1 MAKDVIITPANGDIQ
16 FSNASGTDAGK
27 IVQSGDDLV
36 ISNAVGDVLLGDGT
50 ADVYIGDGS
59 ANVDIVFEQNGS
71 IRGETGGTVALTLG
85 SSDTTLKLGS
95 DLDVNGKSIVSASN
109 GDITIVPNGTG
120 NVGIGTTTPNYL
132 LDVENSGASARIYN
146 TAGSTQ
152 LYLQAYANNNSVVN
166 FGDALDPDVGA
177 IIYRHASD
185 SLAFNVNAAER
196 IRIDSS
202 GNVGIGTA
210 SPSAKLDV
218 VGDVE
223 VNGQITI
230 NDEFN
235 PYTLPAADGTSG
247 QVLQTNGSGTLSF
260 ASITQATG
268 NELENLVEDTTPQLG
283 GTLDANGNTIDMG
296 TNVITDTKVGQWDTA
311 YGWGNHASEGYLTSE
326 TSHADVVVDG
336 DFTSNGLMK
345 RTGVGTYGIVTDNS
359 SNWNTAYGWGNHA
372 SAGYIS
378 NLVEDTTPQLG
389 GTLDANGNTIDMG
402 TNVITDTKVGHWDTA
417 YGWGDHSTQGYFAK
431 GSDIPSGA
439 DLNTYTTDGYYHQN
453 SNANAA
459 AGSNYPE
466 DKAGMLV
473 VYSDGVMVYQRY
485 LIYDSTTNRYERGYY
500 NGTWNSWKKLW
511 HDSDFSSTDISNWD
525 TAYGWGDHSAQ
536 SYLTDITT
544 QRLDQLSDVYSSMSP
559 TDGQVLTYDT
569 TNGWQAE
576 TPSGGVTASGTP
588 VTYQV
593 AVFDSSSSIEGDSN
607 LTWTGTQFTI
617 GGGAILSAD
626 LIKMNGRAPTSPSA
640 GEVGA
645 GGNVITQ
652 FHTSGSVTAG
662 GVYVAGSSAW
672 VQADADAGST
682 ATGLLAVATD
692 AASAAEMLIEGSV
705 KLASNTGFS
714 TASKGDVLYLS
725 LTAGELTND
734 ISSHTTGDFVRVCG
748 YVIDASKNY
757 VYFSP
762 SKDWIEL

>member
-1 MAKDVIITPANGDIQ
+1 MAKDVIITPLDGDIQ

-27 IVQSGDDLV
+27 IEQSGDDLV

-71 IRGETGGTVALTLG
+71 IRGEAGGTVALTLG

-109 GDITIVPNGTG
+109 GDITIIPNGTG
-120 NVGIGTTTPNYL
+120 NVGIGTASPSDKLHVNGTFRSNAFWT
-132 LDVENSGASARIYN
+132 NSSAVSHWGS
-146 TAGSTQ
+146 GST
-152 LYLQAYANNNSVVN
+152 AYGGLTWDTGYATVYSTTGNVLRLGANGSS
-166 FGDALDPDVGA
+166 PDVT
-177 IIYRHASD
+177 
-185 SLAFNVNAAER
+185 
-196 IRIDSS
+196 IDTS
-202 GNVGIGTA
+202 GNVGIGTSSPSDLLEIDGGA
-210 SPSAKLDV
+210 ASSFIQMTSPNTHYSGIRFGDPESTTAGRIQYYHGDDSLQFDTTSKFTFEGGSVGIGVTSPESTLHVRGQRMLLERSGANDAYIESRTTNAGAYFTANSEGSPNYYGLELVNDATAKWFIGSYGNSSLEIKNGAKSTGTVAFAINSSNNVGIGTSSPSAKLDV
-218 VGDVE
+218 AGDVE

-230 NDEFN
+230 NDEFD

-247 QVLQTNGSGTLSF
+247 QVLQTNGTGTLSF

-268 NELENLVEDTTPQLG
+268 NEL
-283 GTLDANGNTIDMG
+283 
-296 TNVITDTKVGQWDTA
+296 
-311 YGWGNHASEGYLTSE
+311 
-326 TSHADVVVDG
+326 VDG
-336 DFTSNGLMK
+336 DFTSQ
-345 RTGVGTYGIVTDNS
+345 GIMLRGASSGSYSILTNNS
-359 SNWNTAYGWGNHA
+359 TNWNTAF
-372 SAGYIS
+372 S
-378 NLVEDTTPQLG
+378 
-389 GTLDANGNTIDMG
+389 
-402 TNVITDTKVGHWDTA
+402 
-417 YGWGDHSTQGYFAK
+417 WGDHSLQG
-431 GSDIPSGA
+431 
-439 DLNTYTTDGYYHQN
+439 
-453 SNANAA
+453 
-459 AGSNYPE
+459 
-466 DKAGMLV
+466 
-473 VYSDGVMVYQRY
+473 
-485 LIYDSTTNRYERGYY
+485 
-500 NGTWNSWKKLW
+500 
-511 HDSDFSSTDISNWD
+511 
-525 TAYGWGDHSAQ
+525 
-536 SYLTDITT
+536 YLTDITT

-576 TPSGGVTASGTP
+576 TPSSGGVTASGTP
-588 VTYQV
+588 VAYQV
-593 AVFDSSSSIEGDSN
+593 AVFDGSSSIEGDSN
-607 LTWTGTQFTI
+607 LLWTGTQFTV

-626 LIKMNGRAPTSPSA
+626 LIKMNGRAPTSPAA

>member
-1 MAKDVIITPANGDIQ
+1 MAKDVIITPLDGDIQ

-27 IVQSGDDLV
+27 IEQSGDDLV

-71 IRGETGGTVALTLG
+71 IRGEAGGTVALTLG

-120 NVGIGTTTPNYL
+120 KVGIGTTTPSEDL
-132 LDVENSGASARIYN
+132 HVSGTFRSNAFWTTSSGVSQWGSS
-146 TAGSTQ
+146 GST
-152 LYLQAYANNNSVVN
+152 AYGGLTWDTGYAKVYSTSGNVLHFAAGGTN
-166 FGDALDPDVGA
+166 PDVT
-177 IIYRHASD
+177 I
-185 SLAFNVNAAER
+185 NT
-196 IRIDSS
+196 S
-202 GNVGIGTA
+202 GNVGIGTT
-210 SPSAKLDV
+210 SPSAELDV

-296 TNVITDTKVGQWDTA
+296 TYSITDAKVGQWDTA
-311 YGWGNHASEGYLTSE
+311 YGWGDHASGGYLTSE

-345 RTGVGTYGIVTDNS
+345 RTGAGTYGIVTDNS

-378 NLVEDTTPQLG
+378 NLSEDTTPQLG
-389 GTLDANGNTIDMG
+389 GDLDVNGNSIVSVSNGNIVLKPNG
-402 TNVITDTKVGHWDTA
+402 TGKVGIGTLGPSAMLDVVGDVEITGQITINDEFSPYTLPAADGTSGQVLQTNGTGTLSFASITQATGNELVDGDFTSQGIMLRGASSGSYSILTNNSTNWNTA
-417 YGWGDHSTQGYFAK
+417 FSWGDHSLQG
-431 GSDIPSGA
+431 
-439 DLNTYTTDGYYHQN
+439 
-453 SNANAA
+453 
-459 AGSNYPE
+459 
-466 DKAGMLV
+466 
-473 VYSDGVMVYQRY
+473 
-485 LIYDSTTNRYERGYY
+485 
-500 NGTWNSWKKLW
+500 
-511 HDSDFSSTDISNWD
+511 
-525 TAYGWGDHSAQ
+525 
-536 SYLTDITT
+536 YLTDITT

-576 TPSGGVTASGTP
+576 TPSSGGVTASGTP
-588 VTYQV
+588 VAYQV
-593 AVFDSSSSIEGDSN
+593 AVFDGSSSIEGDSN
-607 LTWTGTQFTI
+607 LLWTGTQFTV

-626 LIKMNGRAPTSPSA
+626 LIKMNGRAPTSPAA